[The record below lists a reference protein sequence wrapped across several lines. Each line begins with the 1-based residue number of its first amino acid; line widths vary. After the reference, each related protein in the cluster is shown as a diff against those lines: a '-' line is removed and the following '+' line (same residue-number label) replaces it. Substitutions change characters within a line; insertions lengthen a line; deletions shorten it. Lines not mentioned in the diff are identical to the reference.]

1 MLNRWVSVA
10 VVVGAAGGLVACAAH
25 APHRLIDLTYPF
37 DQETIYWPAN
47 KSFTWEKTSWGPSAG
62 GYWYTSASFATSEHG
77 GTHIDAPIHFAEGR
91 RTVDQIP
98 VDDLMAPAAVVDVRA
113 ACRDNPNYELA
124 VADVLGWEQAN
135 GRIPAGSVVFMKSG
149 WGARWPDRKRYLG
162 SETPDDPRTLRFP
175 GFSPQAAEFLVRE
188 RQIRG
193 VGIDTASIDPG
204 RSPDFPVHRI
214 LNGADVYALE
224 NVASLDQLPPRGA
237 TVIALPMKIKGGT
250 GAPVRLVALIPER

>member
-1 MLNRWVSVA
+1 MLNRWVLLA
-10 VVVGAAGGLVACAAH
+10 IMLGAAGGLGGCAGS
-25 APHRLIDLTYPF
+25 APHRLVDLTYPF
-37 DQETIYWPAN
+37 DQETVYWPGN
-47 KSFTWEKTSWGPSAG
+47 KSFTWEKTAWGPSAA

-98 VDDLMAPAAVVDVRA
+98 VDDLMAPAVVVDVRA
-113 ACRDNPNYELA
+113 RCQDNSNYELT
-124 VADVLGWEQAN
+124 VADLLDWEQIN
-135 GRIPAGSVVFMKSG
+135 GRMPPASVVFMKSG
-149 WGARWPDRKRYLG
+149 WGARWPDRSRYLG
-162 SETPDDPRTLRFP
+162 SKTPDDPRTLRFP
-175 GFSPQAAEFLVRE
+175 GFSAQAVEFLVRE

-204 RSPDFPVHRI
+204 RSPDFPAHRI

-237 TVIALPMKIKGGT
+237 TVIALPMKIRGGT
-250 GAPVRLVALIPER
+250 GGPVRIVAAVPNR